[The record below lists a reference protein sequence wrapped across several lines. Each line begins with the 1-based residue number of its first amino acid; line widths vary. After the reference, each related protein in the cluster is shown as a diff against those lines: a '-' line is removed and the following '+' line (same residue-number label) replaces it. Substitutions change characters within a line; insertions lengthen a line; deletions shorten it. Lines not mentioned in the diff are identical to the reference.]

1 MSKIVND
8 KHHFK
13 VNLDVH
19 QFKPE
24 EITVKTIENYVIIEG
39 RHQEKEDEH
48 GYIQRHFV
56 RKYLLPEGVKP
67 EAVTSTLSA
76 DGVLT
81 IHAPKQPQIEAGG
94 ERIVPI
100 AHVPYPAIHHA
111 VGKAHAAAVA
121 AAHNGGDAAAAHSP
135 KDDKA
140 KQNGE
145 KMDV

>member
-1 MSKIVND
+1 
-8 KHHFK
+8 

-67 EAVTSTLSA
+67 EAVT
-76 DGVLT
+76 
-81 IHAPKQPQIEAGG
+81 
-94 ERIVPI
+94 
-100 AHVPYPAIHHA
+100 
-111 VGKAHAAAVA
+111 
-121 AAHNGGDAAAAHSP
+121 
-135 KDDKA
+135 
-140 KQNGE
+140 
-145 KMDV
+145 